1 MINFYYKVRQLL
13 LSVTGIAKRDVT
25 NVALCGMKSINLTK
39 KSIKILGVHISYNK
53 EIQDD
58 WNFA

>member
-1 MINFYYKVRQLL
+1 MRQLL
-13 LSVTGIAKRDVT
+13 LSVTVIAKRDVT

>member
-1 MINFYYKVRQLL
+1 MIKFYYKVRQLL
-13 LSVTGIAKRDVT
+13 LSVTVIAKRDVT

>member
-13 LSVTGIAKRDVT
+13 LSVTVIAKRDVT

>member
-1 MINFYYKVRQLL
+1 MRQLL